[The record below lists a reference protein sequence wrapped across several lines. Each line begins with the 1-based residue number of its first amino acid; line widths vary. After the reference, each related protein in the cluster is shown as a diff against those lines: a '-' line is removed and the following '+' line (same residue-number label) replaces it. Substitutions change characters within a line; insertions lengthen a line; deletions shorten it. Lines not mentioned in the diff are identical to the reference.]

1 MLYHGSGRNMYLL
14 KVSEGICKGKLEDG
28 NYGSKEGCSNIKE
41 NSDFAT
47 IKDSKEVAWTGW
59 ESGHSQ
65 SLF

>member
-1 MLYHGSGRNMYLL
+1 MYLL

-28 NYGSKEGCSNIKE
+28 NYGSKEGCSNMKG

-47 IKDSKEVAWTGW
+47 IKDSKEVSWTGW
-59 ESGHSQ
+59 ESGPSQ